1 MAVSSLRGLGLGLIA
16 LAVLILF
23 TKPLKRRRREVW
35 SHERRIT
42 HRYDCVVVD
51 VVSIAEGA
59 VATAPSTQI
68 PDFESLAT
76 LARYCERPILRETR
90 DGVQSYA
97 VEDGGRLYVYRVSP
111 QRPSEPVV
119 TERVAPAPRPPAAAP
134 VRQRRRIPSLVRF
147 GLPVLLLVAVLASA
161 VAFTGSNAVPA
172 SYAGVSTKPV
182 TLSQVAPSQCSGITL
197 AGQTV
202 MTTNTSN
209 GTAGNDFTLGRNA
222 AGTIT
227 INGAGGD
234 DCLVGGG
241 GAGTTNKF
249 DGGPGTNDVCIGAPG
264 ATNTFKNCETTG

>member
-1 MAVSSLRGLGLGLIA
+1 MRQPSPASGSRGRAPSGASRKRCRRRARQRVVRARTAWPSSSLRGLGLGLLA

-35 SHERRIT
+35 SHERRIA

-59 VATAPSTQI
+59 VATAPPTQI

-119 TERVAPAPRPPAAAP
+119 AEHVAPAPRPPRRRRSATAAP
-134 VRQRRRIPSLVRF
+134 ASRPWFGSACPCCSSSPCSPRPSRSRAPTPSRPATPAWRRNRSRWARSPR
-147 GLPVLLLVAVLASA
+147 ASA
-161 VAFTGSNAVPA
+161 PA
-172 SYAGVSTKPV
+172 
-182 TLSQVAPSQCSGITL
+182 
-197 AGQTV
+197 
-202 MTTNTSN
+202 
-209 GTAGNDFTLGRNA
+209 
-222 AGTIT
+222 
-227 INGAGGD
+227 
-234 DCLVGGG
+234 
-241 GAGTTNKF
+241 
-249 DGGPGTNDVCIGAPG
+249 
-264 ATNTFKNCETTG
+264 